1 MKRRIQRRD
10 VLKGAGAVGIAGLA
24 GCSTESGDG
33 GDGGDGSDGSDGGD
47 GMDGGDGS
55 DGSDGSDGGD
65 GGDQNNVPDAVMVV
79 GFPQS
84 GIQLFR
90 DFYSEFADSAPD
102 LDIIVPDGLIDS
114 DLPSE
119 VDNDMNNVIGTAPSA
134 GGPGA
139 EFFTESYQEAYGE
152 EPGVFTAQ
160 AYDAMAVEILAA
172 TAAGENSGQAIR
184 DRVRTVANPG
194 GEEFGPADLPE
205 AVETVAGGDPV
216 HYVGASSS
224 VNFDANGD
232 IATAAYDIIDFQDGS
247 LVTLDTVEFG
257 NELSE
262 EDRNATAAAPVG
274 VDSFTARIGVLMP
287 ETGDLGPLGVPIRDG
302 ALLAA
307 TQVNDAGINVDVE
320 TRVEDTQ
327 TDPQA
332 GISGANALVN
342 AGFGAVVGPASSN
355 VNLQVSDQ
363 VFIPNGV
370 VGISPSSTDPN
381 VTDLEDNGYI
391 FRTAPSDLL
400 QGPAMADL
408 AVGDTV
414 GAESS
419 GTLYLNDAYGQS
431 LEEAYVSAFQERDGT
446 ITQRVSFEPN
456 QATYTSQWS
465 SVLNQ

>member
-1 MKRRIQRRD
+1 MTRRIQRRD
-10 VLKGAGAVGIAGLA
+10 VLRGAGAVGIAGIA

-33 GDGGDGSDGSDGGD
+33 GDGSDGGD
-47 GMDGGDGS
+47 GMDGGDG
-55 DGSDGSDGGD
+55 GDGSDGGD
-65 GGDQNNVPDAVMVV
+65 GGDGGDSGSVPDAVMVV

-102 LDIIVPDGLIDS
+102 LDIIVPDGLIDG
-114 DLPSE
+114 DLPGE

-139 EFFTESYQEAYGE
+139 DFFAESYQEEYDE
-152 EPGVFTAQ
+152 EPGVFTSQ

-172 TAAGENSGQAIR
+172 TAAGENNGEAIR

-194 GEEFGPADLPE
+194 GEEFGPSNLPE
-205 AVETVAGGDPV
+205 AVEAVAAGDPV

-224 VNFDANGD
+224 VNFDVNGD
-232 IATAAYDIIDFQDGS
+232 MATAAYDITDFQDGE

-262 EDRNATAAAPVG
+262 EDRNATAADPVG

-287 ETGDLGPLGVPIRDG
+287 ETGDLGPLGGPIRDG

-307 TQVNDAGINVDVE
+307 TQVNDAGLNVDVE

-381 VTDLEDNGYI
+381 VTDLDDNGYI

-408 AVGDTV
+408 AVGDVV
-414 GAESS
+414 GASTS

-431 LEEAYVSAFQERDGT
+431 LEESYVNAFEERDGT
-446 ITQRVSFEPN
+446 IDQRVSFEPN

>member
-1 MKRRIQRRD
+1 M
-10 VLKGAGAVGIAGLA
+10 GIAALA

-33 GDGGDGSDGSDGGD
+33 SDSGDGGSGDSGDGDSGDGGSGGSGDGGDGE
-47 GMDGGDGS
+47 
-55 DGSDGSDGGD
+55 
-65 GGDQNNVPDAVMVV
+65 VPDAVMIV

-90 DFYSEFADSAPD
+90 DYYSEFAEDTPD

-114 DLPSE
+114 DLPGE

-139 EFFTESYQEAYGE
+139 EFFTESYREAYDQD
-152 EPGVFTAQ
+152 PGVFTAQ

-172 TAAGENSGQAIR
+172 TAAGENDGAAIR
-184 DRVRTVANPG
+184 DRVRTVANPD
-194 GEEFGPADLPE
+194 GEEFGPSDLPDAVE
-205 AVETVAGGDPV
+205 AVAAGDAIN
-216 HYVGASSS
+216 YIGASSS
-224 VNFDANGD
+224 VDFDVNGD
-232 IATAAYDIIDFQDGS
+232 VATAAYDITDFQDGE
-247 LVTLDTVEFG
+247 LETLDTVEFG

-262 EDRNATAAAPVG
+262 EDRSATAADPAG
-274 VDSFTARIGVLMP
+274 VDGEFTAQIGVLMP
-287 ETGDLGPLGVPIRDG
+287 ETGDLGPLGGPIRDG

-307 TQVNDAGINVDVE
+307 TQVNDADLNVTVE

-342 AGFGAVVGPASSN
+342 DGFGAVVGPASSN
-355 VNLQVSDQ
+355 VNLQVADQ

-381 VTDLEDNGYI
+381 VTDLDDNGFI

-408 AVGDTV
+408 AVGDNV
-414 GAESS
+414 GASSS

-431 LEEAYVSAFQERDGT
+431 LEESYVNAFEERDGT
-446 ITQRVSFEPN
+446 VGQRVSFEPN
-456 QATYTSQWS
+456 QPTYSSQWS
-465 SVLNQ
+465 DVLNQ

>member
-1 MKRRIQRRD
+1 MTRRIQRRD
-10 VLKGAGAVGIAGLA
+10 VLRGAGAVGIAGIA

-33 GDGGDGSDGSDGGD
+33 GDGSDGSDGDDGMDGGDDGMDGGDDGSDGSDGGD
-47 GMDGGDGS
+47 QS
-55 DGSDGSDGGD
+55 D
-65 GGDQNNVPDAVMVV
+65 VPDAVMVV

-114 DLPSE
+114 DLPGE
-119 VDNDMNNVIGTAPSA
+119 VGNDMNNVIGTAPSA

-139 EFFTESYQEAYGE
+139 EFFTESYQEEYGE
-152 EPGVFTAQ
+152 EPGVFTSQ
-160 AYDAMAVEILAA
+160 AFDAMAVEILAA
-172 TAAGENSGQAIR
+172 TAAGENDGAAIR

-205 AVETVAGGDPV
+205 AVETVAAGDPV
-216 HYVGASSS
+216 QYVGASSS
-224 VNFDANGD
+224 VNFDVNGD
-232 IATAAYDIIDFQDGS
+232 MATAAYDIIDFQDGE
-247 LVTLDTVEFG
+247 LATLDTVEFG

-262 EDRNATAAAPVG
+262 EDRNATAASPVG

-287 ETGDLGPLGVPIRDG
+287 ETGDLGPLGGPIRDG

-381 VTDLEDNGYI
+381 VTDLDDNDYI

-408 AVGDTV
+408 AVGDNV

-431 LEEAYVSAFQERDGT
+431 LEEAYVNAFQERDGT

>member
-1 MKRRIQRRD
+1 MLR
-10 VLKGAGAVGIAGLA
+10 GAGVAGIAAIA
-24 GCSTESGDG
+24 GCSTEES
-33 GDGGDGSDGSDGGD
+33 GDGSDGSDGEDTNDSD
-47 GMDGGDGS
+47 GEDMDGDDGEDM
-55 DGSDGSDGGD
+55 DGEEAS
-65 GGDQNNVPDAVMVV
+65 NVPDAVMVV

-90 DFYSEFADSAPD
+90 DFYSEFASQAPD
-102 LDIIVPDGLIDS
+102 LDIIVPDGLIDG
-114 DLPSE
+114 DLPGE

-134 GGPGA
+134 GGPGS
-139 EFFTESYQEAYGE
+139 EFFAEQYQSEYGE

-172 TAAGENSGQAIR
+172 TAAGENDGAAIR

-194 GEEFGPADLPE
+194 GDEFGPADLVE
-205 AVETVAGGDPV
+205 AVETVAAGDPV

-224 VNFDANGD
+224 VDFDVNGD
-232 IATAAYDIIDFQDGS
+232 IATAAYDIIDFQDGG
-247 LVTLDTVEFG
+247 LETLNTVEFG

-262 EDRNATAAAPVG
+262 EDRNATAADPVG
-274 VDSFTARIGVLMP
+274 VDEFTAQIGVLMP

-307 TQVNDAGINVDVE
+307 TQVNDAGINVDVD

-332 GISGANALVN
+332 GISGANALVD
-342 AGFGAVVGPASSN
+342 AGYSAVVGPASSN

-381 VTDLEDNGYI
+381 VTDLDDNDFV

-408 AVGDTV
+408 AVGDNV

-431 LEEAYVSAFQERDGT
+431 LEESYVNAFQERDGT

-456 QATYTSQWS
+456 QATYSSQWS
-465 SVLNQ
+465 SVLDL

>member
-1 MKRRIQRRD
+1 MARMVFAHRMKRRIQRRD

-33 GDGGDGSDGSDGGD
+33 SDGGDGGDGMDGDDGSDGSDGGD
-47 GMDGGDGS
+47 QS
-55 DGSDGSDGGD
+55 
-65 GGDQNNVPDAVMVV
+65 NVPDAVMVV

-90 DFYSEFADSAPD
+90 DFYSDFADSAPD

-114 DLPSE
+114 DLPGE

-139 EFFTESYQEAYGE
+139 EFFTESYQEEYGE

-172 TAAGENSGQAIR
+172 TAAGENSGEAIR

-194 GEEFGPADLPE
+194 GDEFGPADLPE
-205 AVETVAGGDPV
+205 AVETVAAGDPV
-216 HYVGASSS
+216 HYVGASSG
-224 VNFDANGD
+224 VNFDVNGD
-232 IATAAYDIIDFQDGS
+232 IATAAYDIVDFQDGE

-262 EDRNATAAAPVG
+262 EDRNATAADPVG

-332 GISGANALVN
+332 GISGANAIVN
-342 AGFGAVVGPASSN
+342 AGYGAVVGPASSN

-381 VTDLEDNGYI
+381 VTDLEDNDYI

-408 AVGDTV
+408 AVSDTV
-414 GAESS
+414 GAASS

-431 LEEAYVSAFQERDGT
+431 LEESYVNAFEERDGT
-446 ITQRVSFEPN
+446 ITERVSFEPN

>member
-10 VLKGAGAVGIAGLA
+10 VLKGAGAVGIAGIA

-33 GDGGDGSDGSDGGD
+33 GDGGDGSDGGD
-47 GMDGGDGS
+47 GMDGGDG
-55 DGSDGSDGGD
+55 GDGSDGGD
-65 GGDQNNVPDAVMVV
+65 DMDGGDGSNVPDAVMVV

-90 DFYSEFADSAPD
+90 DFYSDFADSAPD
-102 LDIIVPDGLIDS
+102 LDIIVPDGLIDG
-114 DLPSE
+114 DLPGE

-139 EFFTESYQEAYGE
+139 EFFTESYQEEYGE

-172 TAAGENSGQAIR
+172 TAAGENNGEAIR

-194 GEEFGPADLPE
+194 GDEFGPADLPE
-205 AVETVAGGDPV
+205 AVETVAAGDPV

-224 VNFDANGD
+224 VNFDVNGD
-232 IATAAYDIIDFQDGS
+232 IATAAYDIIDFQDGE

-257 NELSE
+257 NDLSE
-262 EDRNATAAAPVG
+262 EDLNATAADPVG

-355 VNLQVSDQ
+355 VNLQVSEQ

-431 LEEAYVSAFQERDGT
+431 LEEAYVNAFEERDGT
-446 ITQRVSFEPN
+446 IDQRVSFEPN

-465 SVLNQ
+465 SVLNE

>member
-1 MKRRIQRRD
+1 MRRRIQRRD
-10 VLKGAGAVGIAGLA
+10 VLRGAGAAGIAAIA

-33 GDGGDGSDGSDGGD
+33 DDGGDGNDTNGDDGSDGD
-47 GMDGGDGS
+47 DMDGDDGS
-55 DGSDGSDGGD
+55 DGDGA
-65 GGDQNNVPDAVMVV
+65 PDAVMVV
-79 GFPQS
+79 GFPES

-90 DFYSEFADSAPD
+90 DFYSEFADDVPD

-114 DLPSE
+114 DLPGE

-139 EFFTESYQEAYGE
+139 DFFSDLYE
-152 EPGVFTAQ
+152 EEYDTAPGVFTAQ
-160 AYDAMAVEILAA
+160 AYDAMAIEILAA
-172 TAAGENSGQAIR
+172 TAAGENDGQAIR
-184 DRVRTVANPG
+184 DRIRTVANPG
-194 GEEFGPADLPE
+194 GEEFGPENLPDAVE
-205 AVETVAGGDPV
+205 AVAAGDPV

-224 VNFDANGD
+224 VDFDVNGD
-232 IATAAYDIIDFQDGS
+232 IATAAYDVRDFQDGEIE
-247 LVTLDTVEFG
+247 TLETLEFG
-257 NELSE
+257 NELTE
-262 EDRNATAAAPVG
+262 EDENATAADPVG
-274 VDSFTARIGVLMP
+274 VDEFEARVGVLMP
-287 ETGDLGPLGVPIRDG
+287 ETGDLGPLGGPIRDG

-307 TQVNDAGINVDVE
+307 TQVNDAGLDVTVD

-332 GISGANALVN
+332 GISGANSLVD
-342 AGFGAVVGPASSN
+342 AGYSAVVGPAASN
-355 VNLQVSDQ
+355 VNLQVADQ

-370 VGISPSSTDPN
+370 VGISPSSTSPD
-381 VTDLEDNGYI
+381 VTDLDDDDYV

-400 QGPAMADL
+400 QGPAMAELAMGDL
-408 AVGDTV
+408 V

-431 LEEAYVSAFQERDGT
+431 LEEEYVAAFEESDGE
-446 ITQRVSFEPN
+446 ITERVSFEPA

>member
-1 MKRRIQRRD
+1 MTRHVRRRD
-10 VLKGAGAVGIAGLA
+10 VLSGAGAVGIAALA

-33 GDGGDGSDGSDGGD
+33 GSGDGSDG
-47 GMDGGDGS
+47 GS
-55 DGSDGSDGGD
+55 GDGGD
-65 GGDQNNVPDAVMVV
+65 GGSSEAPDAVMIV

-90 DFYSEFADSAPD
+90 DYYSEFAEDTPD
-102 LDIIVPDGLIDS
+102 LDIIVPDGLIDA

-139 EFFTESYQEAYGE
+139 EFFTQSYQDEYDQ

-172 TAAGENSGQAIR
+172 TAAGENDGAAIR
-184 DRVRTVANPG
+184 DRVRTVANPD
-194 GEEFGPADLPE
+194 GEEFGPSELPDAVE
-205 AVETVAGGDPV
+205 AVAAGDSIN
-216 HYVGASSS
+216 YIGASSS
-224 VNFDANGD
+224 VDFDVNGD
-232 IATAAYDIIDFQDGS
+232 VATAAYDIIDFQGGE
-247 LVTLDTVEFG
+247 LETLDTVEFG
-257 NELSE
+257 NDLT
-262 EDRNATAAAPVG
+262 EDDRGATAADPVG
-274 VDSFTARIGVLMP
+274 LDGEFTARIGVLMP
-287 ETGDLGPLGVPIRDG
+287 ETGDLGPLGGPIRDG

-307 TQVNDAGINVDVE
+307 TQVNDAGLNVTVE

-342 AGFGAVVGPASSN
+342 DGFGAVVGPASSN
-355 VNLQVSDQ
+355 VNLQVADQ

-381 VTDLEDNGYI
+381 VTDLDDNGFI

-408 AVGDTV
+408 AVGDNV
-414 GAESS
+414 GASS
-419 GTLYLNDAYGQS
+419 TGTLYLNDAYGQS
-431 LEEAYVSAFQERDGT
+431 LEESYVNAFQERDGT
-446 ITQRVSFEPN
+446 VDQRVSFEPN
-456 QATYTSQWS
+456 QPTYSSQWS
-465 SVLNQ
+465 DVLNQ